1 MGIIKYWL
9 VNNYDLISKNH
20 PNSVVFVGPDDY
32 DFAIVDARVDGFKM
46 EIFNELKLNSI
57 LLIDPMQLVDR
68 EFLDSLGGF
77 DISNLED
84 DQFYYALDGIFA
96 RHQFAKTFGSRGAL
110 ATERAIGTSEYLKQ
124 PLENI
129 EGKQRTILI
138 YDDKLAVNSYQ
149 DSMLAYRQLLN
160 LYPNDLIVF
169 ATETLTDQLIISNRI
184 RLFLSPVQT
193 YFTDDPQ
200 LINQYL
206 GSEKFDTIFLFAKI
220 KSAFSKKL
228 ESDKKIN
235 MMESN
240 GLNLNYVFG
249 LPNIYDGSARKNIL
263 IDCTNL
269 DSQLLENI
277 LIKLVDLLNDN
288 QQIFIILVSRN
299 DSLNQLLDLVE
310 PYIEKVKQQ
319 FVYDPDYLNLDGSPK
334 TNHEEK
340 VARFTIAASSDINQ
354 IPEGKN
360 YQLELIDYV
369 NLIDL
374 VQKTWLAITDQEYKW
389 VLTGLL
395 QREPVVT
402 FDAGTLLDS
411 ENYHQ
416 FLEYFALTG
425 LTKRTNKKA
434 ELTEARLG
442 KKEHQL
448 SQDEK
453 AIKKNWD
460 ILLDG
465 N

>member
-9 VNNYDLISKNH
+9 VNNYDLISKSH
-20 PNSVVFVGPDDY
+20 PSSAAFVGPDDY
-32 DFAIVDARVDGFKM
+32 DFAIVDARVDNFELK
-46 EIFNELKLNSI
+46 ILDNLKLNSI
-57 LLIDPMQLVDR
+57 LLIDPKGLVDR
-68 EFLDSLGGF
+68 DFLNSKGGF
-77 DISNLED
+77 EVTNLED
-84 DQFYYALDGIFA
+84 DQFYFALEEIFA

-110 ATERAIGTSEYLKQ
+110 ATERAIGTSKYLKQ
-124 PLENI
+124 PLKGIKGN
-129 EGKQRTILI
+129 QRTILI
-138 YDDKLAVNSYQ
+138 YDDELTVNSFQ

-169 ATETLTDQLIISNRI
+169 ATEALTDQLIISNRI
-184 RLFLSPVQT
+184 RLFLSPAQT
-193 YFTDDPQ
+193 YFTDDSQ

-206 GSEKFDTIFLFAKI
+206 ESEKFDAIFLFAKI

-228 ESDKKIN
+228 ESDKKVN
-235 MMESN
+235 MIEDKD
-240 GLNLNYVFG
+240 LNLNYVFG

-269 DSQLLENI
+269 DSKLLENI

-299 DSLNQLLDLVE
+299 DSLDQLLSLVE

-340 VARFTIAASSDINQ
+340 VARFTIATSSDVNQ
-354 IPEGKN
+354 IPEDKN
-360 YQLELIDYV
+360 YQLEQIDYV

-374 VQKTWLAITDQEYKW
+374 VQKTWLAITNQEYKW
-389 VLTGLL
+389 ILTGLL
-395 QREPVVT
+395 QREPVVI
-402 FDAGTLLDS
+402 FDAGTLLNS

-434 ELTEARLG
+434 ELTEIRLG
-442 KKEHQL
+442 EKEHQL
-448 SQDEK
+448 SPEEQM
-453 AIKKNWD
+453 IKKNWD
-460 ILLDG
+460 NLLDG